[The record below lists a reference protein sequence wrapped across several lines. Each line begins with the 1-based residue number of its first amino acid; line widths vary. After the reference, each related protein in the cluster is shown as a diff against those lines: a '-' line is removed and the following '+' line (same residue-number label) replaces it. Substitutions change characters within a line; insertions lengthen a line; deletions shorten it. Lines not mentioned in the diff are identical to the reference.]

1 MMFFAAWFCETF
13 LETFGPFAQMPA
25 DFALVQIFAGTD
37 GGWYVPRSVV
47 HDQVDAICEIIAA
60 IMPPLPACF
69 LPFSNMLWPEERF
82 LARRVPPYVYFLS
95 SEGSCYGS
103 EVGLCN
109 AGLFHY
115 IYPMDLP
122 ISISFSNQLFACFLH
137 LQHVLP
143 CVDRNSP
150 AVFASIQSMR
160 LALQE
165 PADCSEVRRWQT
177 ALSTSGFQFL
187 PDLRSRCTSA
197 GRAPDL
203 FPLN

>member
-1 MMFFAAWFCETF
+1 MMFFTAWFGETC

-25 DFALVQIFAGTD
+25 DFAPVQIFAGTD

-47 HDQVDAICEIIAA
+47 HDQVDAICEIVAA

-69 LPFSNMLWPEERF
+69 LPFSNMLWPEARF
-82 LARRVPPYVYFLS
+82 LAWRVPTYCQTLS

-109 AGLFHY
+109 ASLFHH
-115 IYPMDLP
+115 IYPMDLVF
-122 ISISFSNQLFACFLH
+122 SISFSNQLFACFLH

-143 CVDRNSP
+143 CVDRTSP
-150 AVFASIQSMR
+150 AGFVSIQTMR
-160 LALQE
+160 IALQE

-177 ALSTSGFQFL
+177 ALSTSGF
-187 PDLRSRCTSA
+187 
-197 GRAPDL
+197 
-203 FPLN
+203 